1 MTPPPWLLAAGLLG
15 CEAPPAD
22 LDEGF
27 RVVSVSPLD
36 GSDDAYEVTIPE
48 LRVAGVA
55 DPERCNGASVRI
67 DAVHDDDDTVAFSVP
82 LAVDVSED
90 GGKLRLVHLD
100 PLPRGFTYAM
110 TARGGPEGCSDVDG
124 DDILPFRSLFTVQ
137 DADPD
142 AR

>member
-1 MTPPPWLLAAGLLG
+1 MKPLPTLFAAGLLA
-15 CEAPPAD
+15 CDAPPAD

-27 RVVSVSPLD
+27 RVVSTTPLD

-55 DPERCNGASVRI
+55 DPERCNGLTVRV
-67 DAVHDDDDTVAFSVP
+67 DALNDDDTVVFAVP

-110 TARGGPEGCSDVDG
+110 TARGGPEGCADVDG
-124 DDILPFRSLFTVQ
+124 DDILAFRSLFTVQ
-137 DADPD
+137 DTDPD

>member
-1 MTPPPWLLAAGLLG
+1 MNLLALLG
-15 CEAPPAD
+15 VLACDAPPAD
-22 LDEGF
+22 VDEGF
-27 RVVSVSPLD
+27 RVVSASPLD

-55 DPERCNGASVRI
+55 DPERCDNQSVRL
-67 DAVHDDDDTVAFSVP
+67 DAVNDDDSVAFAVP
-82 LAVDVSED
+82 IAVDVSED
-90 GGKLRLVHLD
+90 GGKLRLVHLE

-110 TARGGPEGCSDVDG
+110 TARGGPEGCADVDG

>member
-1 MTPPPWLLAAGLLG
+1 MKPLPTLFAVGLLACDG
-15 CEAPPAD
+15 PPAD

-27 RVVSVSPLD
+27 RVVSTTPLD

-55 DPERCNGASVRI
+55 DPERCNGLTVRV
-67 DAVHDDDDTVAFSVP
+67 DALNDDDTVVFAVP

-110 TARGGPEGCSDVDG
+110 TARGGPEGCADVDG

-137 DADPD
+137 DTDPD

>member
-1 MTPPPWLLAAGLLG
+1 MKPLPALLAAGLLA
-15 CEAPPAD
+15 CDAPPAN

-27 RVVSVSPLD
+27 RVVSTTPLD

-55 DPERCNGASVRI
+55 DPERCNGLTVRV
-67 DAVHDDDDTVAFSVP
+67 DALNDDDTVVFAVP

-110 TARGGPEGCSDVDG
+110 TARGGPEGCADVDG

-137 DADPD
+137 DTDPD